1 MGLLNFQKDYPV
13 YRKKNKKNISGS
25 KSEGLESMFKI
36 CSLLGNIEKS
46 PVFFPELL
54 SIHPRNGTCQCFML
68 CQKVH
73 FAWLWHRLFEPV
85 ARVSFYFA
93 LKDAGWDLFAI
104 SFSPRL
110 QKFSSTFWFIPFLLF
125 PAFISPPLL
134 PSRPSLSFLL
144 QCAVPPATV
153 LITLH
158 VSASLYFCHPAP
170 GFFFAA
176 LPVIC

>member
-1 MGLLNFQKDYPV
+1 
-13 YRKKNKKNISGS
+13 
-25 KSEGLESMFKI
+25 MFKI

-93 LKDAGWDLFAI
+93 LKDAGLDLFAI
-104 SFSPRL
+104 SFAQFLFVHFPPFAKILLHILIYSLSPL
-110 QKFSSTFWFIPFLLF
+110 

-134 PSRPSLSFLL
+134 PSRPSLSF
-144 QCAVPPATV
+144 
-153 LITLH
+153 
-158 VSASLYFCHPAP
+158 
-170 GFFFAA
+170 FFAVCRPSSHCVNYTA
-176 LPVIC
+176 RHCPSVLLSPRACFFLLRCQ